1 MWEGFSC
8 KEEVLPQG
16 LGQGL
21 GHGRRPSIL
30 LSPGIILHGK
40 KSLSSCWEGS
50 SLEVRGPRPWWLGC
64 RKGRLCVAVVTF
76 PSSHPFSDIIM
87 MEDVPGLAPGPAP
100 SPAPSPTVAPDPAP
114 APDAYR
120 PVGLTKA
127 VLSLHTQK
135 EEQAFLSRF
144 RDLGRLRGLDTSSVA
159 PSAPGER
166 GSHLGLP

>member
-1 MWEGFSC
+1 
-8 KEEVLPQG
+8 
-16 LGQGL
+16 
-21 GHGRRPSIL
+21 
-30 LSPGIILHGK
+30 
-40 KSLSSCWEGS
+40 
-50 SLEVRGPRPWWLGC
+50 
-64 RKGRLCVAVVTF
+64 
-76 PSSHPFSDIIM
+76 M
-87 MEDVPGLAPGPAP
+87 MEDLPGLAPGPAP
-100 SPAPSPTVAPDPAP
+100 SPAPSPTVAPDP

-166 GSHLGLP
+166 GSHLGFLELLSVQPAAGGGKVMVRGNVSALGPRRCCLHWQDHV

>member
-1 MWEGFSC
+1 
-8 KEEVLPQG
+8 
-16 LGQGL
+16 
-21 GHGRRPSIL
+21 
-30 LSPGIILHGK
+30 
-40 KSLSSCWEGS
+40 
-50 SLEVRGPRPWWLGC
+50 
-64 RKGRLCVAVVTF
+64 
-76 PSSHPFSDIIM
+76 M
-87 MEDVPGLAPGPAP
+87 MEDLPGLTPGPAP

-114 APDAYR
+114 DPYR

>member
-1 MWEGFSC
+1 
-8 KEEVLPQG
+8 
-16 LGQGL
+16 
-21 GHGRRPSIL
+21 
-30 LSPGIILHGK
+30 
-40 KSLSSCWEGS
+40 
-50 SLEVRGPRPWWLGC
+50 
-64 RKGRLCVAVVTF
+64 
-76 PSSHPFSDIIM
+76 M
-87 MEDVPGLAPGPAP
+87 MEDVPGPAPGPAP

>member
-1 MWEGFSC
+1 M
-8 KEEVLPQG
+8 
-16 LGQGL
+16 
-21 GHGRRPSIL
+21 
-30 LSPGIILHGK
+30 
-40 KSLSSCWEGS
+40 
-50 SLEVRGPRPWWLGC
+50 
-64 RKGRLCVAVVTF
+64 AVVTL

-87 MEDVPGLAPGPAP
+87 MEDLPGLAPGPAP
-100 SPAPSPTVAPDPAP
+100 SPAPSPTVAPDP